1 MARIVIA
8 AIGALFALG
17 PAAVGAQMEARI
29 AGSEQGFS
37 VAAMD
42 ALPKAPAGAGLS
54 DFCKRYAANPIS
66 EASRTVRGQ
75 GWTVTGE
82 AKLGTL
88 LAVSFAS
95 KFEPATSG
103 TCFIRD
109 GNVALFDGGRLL
121 AIAYAPKGSKSSIG
135 RIEPLEGGNA
145 RIWDGDP
152 PGQPVADLRLEDGR
166 MRIEPVAPSETLC
179 GGKAVVPN
187 IYGMPI
193 DRARKALGENGWR
206 PVPGDP
212 NAGDPRFGRE
222 RDLRKRGIVE
232 VDGCSGTGFGYCSF
246 TYKGASGGLSVT
258 TMGDGDLPVVSGY
271 DATCS

>member
-1 MARIVIA
+1 MTRI
-8 AIGALFALG
+8 AITGMGLLALLASS
-17 PAAVGAQMEARI
+17 ASAQMEARI
-29 AGSEQGFS
+29 GAPESQGLS
-37 VAAMD
+37 TAAME
-42 ALPKAPAGAGLS
+42 ALPKAPAGAALP

-66 EASRTVRGQ
+66 EAARSVRGQ

-88 LAVSFAS
+88 NAVSFAS

-121 AIAYAPKGSKSSIG
+121 ALAYAPKGSKSSIG
-135 RIEPLEGGNA
+135 RVEPLEGGNA

-152 PGQPVADLRLEDGR
+152 PGQPIADLRAEDGR
-166 MRIEPVAPSETLC
+166 MRIGPVAPLETVC

-193 DRARKALGENGWR
+193 DRARKALAEKGWR

-232 VDGCSGTGFGYCSF
+232 VDGCSGTGFGDCSF

-258 TMGDGDLPVVSGY
+258 TMGDADPPVVSGY